1 MSNIQITEMNQG
13 NILLSG
19 FITNLKLQ
27 NGFHL
32 LTRLMNYEK
41 IL

>member
-1 MSNIQITEMNQG
+1 MSNIQITENESG
-13 NILLSG
+13 KYFPNG
-19 FITNLKLQ
+19 FIPNLRLP
-27 NGFHL
+27 NGLHL